1 MAQLVECSVWDR
13 EVPGSSPGAPI
24 LSKQRYPFMQ
34 NLTPKQRALL
44 PCANILHTTK
54 QFKTLKINK
63 DISLISSNAIKTP
76 FIFDRLVLSVSA
88 KLDKTAALL
97 LQASVKTAAGWSSFY
112 KLSYI
117 SQDYKKSF
125 AEQKDKFAH
134 TNIDELLIK
143 KGATAFKYKIT
154 ILGKAK
160 IDLISVSLCKKGA
173 KYDKTLAQETLDLK
187 HFELDL
193 KPLSQKE
200 YEDKK
205 LRNIICS
212 ATSLAM
218 VLDYY
223 GKLTSLKNVCSGVKD
238 QQTGIFGNWP
248 LNVAY
253 ASQCGLK
260 GAVLHCA
267 SLAQAEG
274 EILQARPLIVSIAFK
289 NSALKNSPQKQ
300 TDGHLVVIAG
310 FDEKGN
316 PIVYDPAAP
325 KAKSVRRIYD
335 RKQFAVAWLKNKKG
349 LAYALG
355 K

>member
-24 LSKQRYPFMQ
+24 LSRQRYPFMQ
-34 NLTPKQRALL
+34 NLTSKQRALL

-63 DISLISSNAIKTP
+63 DISLITSNAIKTP
-76 FIFDRLVLSVSA
+76 FVFDRLVLSVSA
-88 KLDKTAALL
+88 KLDKKAAIL
-97 LQASVKTAAGWSSFY
+97 LQASIKTADGWSSFY

-117 SQDYKKSF
+117 SQGYKKSF
-125 AEQKDKFAH
+125 AEQKDKFAK

-143 KGATAFKYKIT
+143 KGASAFKYKIT

-160 IDLISVSLCKKGA
+160 IDLISVSVCKKGA
-173 KYDKTLAQETLDLK
+173 KYDKTLAEETLDLK

-200 YEDKK
+200 FEDKK

-212 ATSLAM
+212 ATSVAM

-223 GKLTSLKNVCSGVKD
+223 GKLTSLKDVCYGVKD
-238 QQTGIFGNWP
+238 EQTGIFGNWP
-248 LNVAY
+248 LNIAY
-253 ASQCGLK
+253 ASQQGLK

-300 TDGHLVVIAG
+300 TEGHLVVIAG

-325 KAKSVRRIYD
+325 TAKSVRRIYD

-349 LAYALG
+349 LAYALC

>member
-1 MAQLVECSVWDR
+1 M
-13 EVPGSSPGAPI
+13 P
-24 LSKQRYPFMQ
+24 
-34 NLTPKQRALL
+34 NLTPKQQALL

-63 DISLISSNAIKTP
+63 DISLITSKAIKTP
-76 FIFDRLVLSVSA
+76 FVFDKLVLSVSA
-88 KLDKTAALL
+88 KPDKKAALL
-97 LQASVKTAAGWSSFY
+97 LQASVKTSDGWSSFY

-125 AEQKDKFAH
+125 AEQKDKFAQ
-134 TNIDELLIK
+134 TNVDELLVK
-143 KGATAFKYKIT
+143 KGASAFKYQLT

-160 IDLISVSLCKKGA
+160 IDLISVSVCKKGA
-173 KYDKTLAQETLDLK
+173 KYDKSLAQETLDLK

-193 KPLSQKE
+193 TPMSQKE
-200 YEDKK
+200 FEDKK

-218 VLDYY
+218 VLDYF
-223 GKLTSLKNVCSGVKD
+223 GKKTNLKEVCCGVKD
-238 QQTGIFGNWP
+238 EQTGIFGNWP
-248 LNVAY
+248 LNIAY
-253 ASQCGLK
+253 ASQLGLRA
-260 GAVLHCA
+260 AVVHCA

-325 KAKSVRRIYD
+325 SAQTVRRIYD
-335 RKQFAVAWLKNKKG
+335 RKQFAQAWLKNKKG
-349 LAYALG
+349 LAYAIS

>member
-1 MAQLVECSVWDR
+1 
-13 EVPGSSPGAPI
+13 
-24 LSKQRYPFMQ
+24 MQ
-34 NLTPKQRALL
+34 NLTAKQRALL

-63 DISLISSNAIKTP
+63 DISLITSNAIKTP

-88 KLDKTAALL
+88 KLEKNAALL
-97 LQASVKTAAGWSSFY
+97 LQASVKTSDGWSSFY

-125 AEQKDKFAH
+125 TEQKDKFAQ

-143 KGATAFKYKIT
+143 KGATALKYKIT

-160 IDLISVSLCKKGA
+160 IDLISVSVCKKGA
-173 KYDKTLAQETLDLK
+173 KYDKTLAEDTLDLK
-187 HFELDL
+187 DFELDL
-193 KPLSQKE
+193 TPLSQKE
-200 YEDKK
+200 FEDKK

-212 ATSLAM
+212 ATSVAM

-223 GKLTSLKNVCSGVKD
+223 GKLTSLKNVCTGVKD
-238 QQTGIFGNWP
+238 EHSGIFGNWP
-248 LNVAY
+248 LNIAY
-253 ASQCGLK
+253 ASQQGLK

-325 KAKSVRRIYD
+325 SAKSVRRIYD
-335 RKQFAVAWLKNKKG
+335 RKQFAAAWLKNKKG
-349 LAYALG
+349 LAYALS